1 MEIRFPTVIAT
12 SDIGIGFKIGQEVVV
27 RPDKQSAYRPDHA
40 EAPWT
45 GTIKLLF
52 KTTGKSGT
60 ISYSALVK
68 PDGGA
73 VPRTIS
79 VRRLTPA

>member
-1 MEIRFPTVIAT
+1 MEIRFPTVVAT
-12 SDIGIGFKIGQEVVV
+12 PDIGIGFKIGQEVVV
-27 RPDKQSAYRPDHA
+27 RPDTQSAYKPDHT
-40 EAPWT
+40 EAPWS
-45 GTIKLLF
+45 GTITLLF

-68 PDGGA
+68 PDSGA

-79 VRRLTPA
+79 VHRLTPA

>member
-1 MEIRFPTVIAT
+1 MEIKFPTVIAT
-12 SDIGIGFKIGQEVVV
+12 PDIGIGFKIGQEVVV
-27 RPDKQSAYRPDHA
+27 RPNTQSAYKPDHK

-45 GTIKLLF
+45 GTIELLF

-68 PDGGA
+68 PDSGA

-79 VRRLTPA
+79 IHRLTPT

>member
-1 MEIRFPTVIAT
+1 MEIKFPTVIAT
-12 SDIGIGFKIGQEVVV
+12 PDIGIGFKIGQEVVV
-27 RPDKQSAYRPDHA
+27 RPNTQSAYKPDRT
-40 EAPWT
+40 ETSWT
-45 GTIKLLF
+45 GTIALLF

-79 VRRLTPA
+79 IHRLTPA

>member
-1 MEIRFPTVIAT
+1 MEIKFPTVIAT
-12 SDIGIGFKIGQEVVV
+12 PDIGIGFKIGQEVVV
-27 RPDKQSAYRPDHA
+27 RPDKQSAYRPDHT

-68 PDGGA
+68 PDDGA
-73 VPRTIS
+73 VPRAIS
-79 VRRLTPA
+79 VQRLTPA